1 MANKIKN
8 IGASVRARL
17 LSFSKAK
24 NQSFDL
30 VLTRFAIERPGLKL
44 DAERYILGIVEIERP
59 MTRMLG
65 LSQTLNPFQEGGLWN
80 WMRTERCYQQRLQ
93 ARKQARREFDLRFA
107 RTASDSR

>member
-1 MANKIKN
+1 MANRIKN
-8 IGASVRARL
+8 IGASVRACL

-59 MTRMLG
+59 TTRMLG
-65 LSQTLNPFQEGGLWN
+65 LSQTLNPFQEGGPWN
-80 WMRTERCYQQRLQ
+80 WMRIERRYQQRLQ